1 VEDERTL
8 DLFAG
13 SGALGIEAVS
23 RGAAELTLVD
33 SSRAAVAA
41 IKRNLAA
48 LHVEAEVRH
57 QKAARF
63 LQQAR
68 DERRQYDLVFL
79 DPPYAEAYALGPGL
93 SQALV
98 PVLGSGARVVF
109 ESDRR
114 APPELEPLVRVDE
127 RRYGDTLIRL
137 YVNEPSS

>member
-68 DERRQYDLVFL
+68 DERRHYDLVFL
-79 DPPYAEAYALGPGL
+79 DPP
-93 SQALV
+93 
-98 PVLGSGARVVF
+98 
-109 ESDRR
+109 
-114 APPELEPLVRVDE
+114 
-127 RRYGDTLIRL
+127 
-137 YVNEPSS
+137 